1 MPVHERQDIPHHL
14 MDFLE
19 PEEEYK
25 VTDFQNDATRCVS
38 IDDVD
43 AMHDSFISSI
53 SDKLD

>member
-38 IDDVD
+38 CVCLCVHDDLNL
-43 AMHDSFISSI
+43 ISV
-53 SDKLD
+53 

>member
-38 IDDVD
+38 IDVD
-43 AMHDSFISSI
+43 AMHDSLSHPSVTN
-53 SDKLD
+53 